1 MPQFT
6 DVQLH
11 CKKNFPCRNIDFNTI
26 AMYSIWSFLQQNMYV
41 YCKII
46 LCKFSSW
53 RTYVSCK
60 TFKLKHIQNWTS
72 HFLTKAYYIPVLIC
86 FLLLSK
92 EYRKMDNLWR
102 NLSLTVMEAEKAQV
116 KGPHLVTALL
126 LVGTLQ
132 RALSQHRASH
142 DKKGLSMLTCCLRSL
157 FFL

>member
-102 NLSLTVMEAEKAQV
+102 NLSLI
-116 KGPHLVTALL
+116 
-126 LVGTLQ
+126 LQ
-132 RALSQHRASH
+132 LWRLRKPRSRGHIWWQPSCWW
-142 DKKGLSMLTCCLRSL
+142 GLSKEPWASTGHHTIRRGWAC
-157 FFL
+157 